1 MLTFQQHRK
10 NTLSL
15 WVAIVLLVGL
25 LPWVGSVR
33 AAPPQPTPTR
43 APFAYGVSFLLPNGQ
58 VGTMYRGAPEKAEAQ
73 VAARPDD
80 LVAEA
85 LASIN
90 DARQAAG
97 LKPLWPSQAL
107 TAAASAHAADL
118 LSSGAFRHRGSDESW
133 PAERAARHGHLAAYL
148 AENLAVGYI
157 TAQETVAA
165 WLANNGSRANLLD
178 ADLTHVGLAFA
189 HNGPW
194 HNYWVLVLAS
204 PPTHQPGRV
213 LVRFQ
218 PTLTAAGVQQILAQ
232 VGAER
237 LSSIGSTGIERLAV
251 PFGQETAVVA
261 ALQQNPAVDFVE
273 LDGMV
278 QVAREP
284 DDPGYA
290 GRWWWHVIQAPEAWD
305 VTTGS
310 DAVTIAV
317 IDTGVDLDHPELAT
331 KIVAG
336 HDYVNGD
343 DDPDDDHG
351 HGSHVAG
358 IAAAVTDNATGV
370 AGMAWQTRIM
380 PLKVLSSLGSG
391 CESDVAEAIIYA
403 ADHGAQVINLSLGSP
418 SFSYT
423 MATATDYAHGQG
435 VFIAAAAGNNGSN
448 MLFYPAANAYVVGVA
463 ATTDSDARASL
474 SNYDA
479 HVDVAAPGVGIYS
492 TYPGGYNIM
501 SGTSMATPFVSGL
514 AALIYSLNSDLTPDE
529 VEATITASAL
539 DLGAPGRDDEYGW
552 GRINAFQAVSDA
564 LYSHKLQ
571 GRVRALVSG
580 GLAGVKIT
588 VAGDQTFALTTDAEG
603 LFSQAGLP
611 WGAFTVTPTLANLA
625 FTPASQTV
633 VISDSHVTDLTF
645 TAPISRTFGI
655 SGMARTTSGEGASNV
670 TVVMESQHLRLMVQT
685 DARGYFEQAGLIN
698 GSYLLTP
705 IQSSAVFEPPS
716 RTVVVSQADQDNMD
730 FTLKGFWL
738 YLPVVQRSHS
748 LQPASRGS
756 ATIDALRIRRPRVNP
771 GAPEQRRGE

>member
-10 NTLSL
+10 NSLSL
-15 WVAIVLLVGL
+15 WIAVVLLVGL
-25 LPWVGSVR
+25 LPWAGSVR

-43 APFAYGVSFLLPNGQ
+43 APFAYGVSFLLPDGQ

-73 VAARPDD
+73 VTAKPDD

-85 LASIN
+85 LAAIN
-90 DARQAAG
+90 DARRAAG
-97 LKPLWPSQAL
+97 LKPLWPSEAL
-107 TAAASAHAADL
+107 TVAASAHAADL

-133 PAERAARHGHLAAYL
+133 PAERAARHGYLTAYL
-148 AENLAVGYI
+148 GANLAVGYT

-178 ADLTHVGLAFA
+178 ANLTYVGLAFA

-194 HNYWVLVLAS
+194 HNYWVLVLAA
-204 PPTHQPGRV
+204 PPVHQPRRV

-218 PTLTAAGVQQILAQ
+218 PTLTAADVQQILAQ

-237 LSSIGSTGIERLAV
+237 LSAIGGTGIERLAV
-251 PFGQETAVVA
+251 PLGQETAVVA
-261 ALQQNPAVDFVE
+261 ALQQNPAVDFAE
-273 LDGMV
+273 LDGTV
-278 QVAREP
+278 QAAREP

-290 GRWWWHVIQAPEAWD
+290 GRWWWSIIQAPDAWD

-317 IDTGVDLDHPELAT
+317 IDTGVDLDHPDLAT
-331 KIVAG
+331 KIVPG
-336 HDYVNGD
+336 YDYVNGD

-370 AGMAWQTRIM
+370 AGVAWRARIM
-380 PLKVLSSLGSG
+380 PLKVLNAVGSG
-391 CESDVAEAIIYA
+391 CESDVAEALIYA
-403 ADHGAQVINLSLGSP
+403 ADHGVQVINLSLGSP

-423 MATATDYAHGQG
+423 MATATDYAHGKG

-448 MLFYPAANAYVVGVA
+448 MLFYPAANPYVVGVA
-463 ATTDSDARASL
+463 ATTDSDTRAGF
-474 SNYDA
+474 SNYGA
-479 HVDVAAPGVGIYS
+479 HVDVAAPGLGIYS
-492 TYPGGYNIM
+492 TYPGGYNTM
-501 SGTSMATPFVSGL
+501 NGTSMATPFVSGL
-514 AALIYSLNSDLTPDE
+514 AALIYSLNSDLTPSE
-529 VEATITASAL
+529 VEAIITASAL

-588 VAGDQTFALTTDAEG
+588 LTGDQTFILTTDAEG
-603 LFSQAGLP
+603 RFSQTGLP
-611 WGAFTVTPTLANLA
+611 WGTFTVTPTLADLT

-633 VISDSHVTDLTF
+633 VISNSHVTGLTF
-645 TAPISRTFGI
+645 TAPVSRTFGI
-655 SGMARTTSGEGASNV
+655 SGMVRTASGNGAADV
-670 TVVMESQHLRLMVQT
+670 TVVMESQHLRLTAQT
-685 DARGYFEQAGLIN
+685 DARGYFEQAGLIS

-705 IQSSAVFEPPS
+705 MQSSAVFEPSS
-716 RTVVVSQADQDNMD
+716 RTSVISQADQENMD
-730 FTLKGFWL
+730 FTLTGFRL

-748 LQPASRGS
+748 LQPASEGG
-756 ATIDALRIRRPRVNP
+756 AAIDALRIRRPRVNP
-771 GAPEQRRGE
+771 GALEQRGGE